1 MALDLKR
8 PVAAAPLWAV
18 VASGGLTLVGLGIS
32 IYMTIVHFVGK
43 QALVCSSSG
52 AIDCWKVTTSPQS
65 YFFHIPVAIL
75 GLGYFI
81 GGLVINSPWAWRA
94 RDARIH
100 VARIVYAVLGIGFVL
115 WLIAAELLIIKSL
128 CLWCSGVHLVT
139 FALFI
144 ITMASVPTMLAAQP
158 QD

>member
-1 MALDLKR
+1 VAIDLKR
-8 PVAAAPLWAV
+8 PVAPAPLWAV
-18 VASGGLTLVGLGIS
+18 IASGLLTLVGLGIA

-43 QALVCSSSG
+43 QALICNATG

-65 YFFHIPVAIL
+65 YVFHIPVAIL

-81 GGLVINSPWAWRA
+81 VGLAINSPWAWKS

-100 VARIVYAVLGIGFVL
+100 IARIVYAVMGIGFVL
-115 WLIAAELLIIKSL
+115 WLVAAELLIIKAL
-128 CLWCSGVHLVT
+128 CLWCTGVHLVT

-144 ITMASVPTMLAAQP
+144 VTMLSVPAMLSGATE
-158 QD
+158 D